1 MNTQKINLQSEIL
14 NELMKSMTYLDLIEY
29 IDFNSMNE
37 ALEYDKDSL
46 VKLATE
52 ISLKNV

>member
-1 MNTQKINLQSEIL
+1 MQNLILQSEIL
-14 NELMKSMTYLDLIEY
+14 DELIKSMTYLDLIEY

-46 VKLATE
+46 IKIAKE
-52 ISLKNV
+52 ISLNNS